1 MVKEDLCS
9 AGNLNSFLVKGIGK
23 LKAILQRQVKDLEM
37 TDEEYLYF
45 IFQSDFDIEKYVS
58 EKSRG

>member
-1 MVKEDLCS
+1 MVKEDLGS
-9 AGNLNSFLVKGIGK
+9 EGNLNSFLVKGIGK
-23 LKAILQRQVKDLEM
+23 LKTILQKQVEDLEM

-58 EKSRG
+58 EKCRD